1 MTDLRAEG
9 FGHDQPMDWAGTA
22 RVQAGTIT
30 VRQLRA
36 HGLSDSAVRHL
47 IHRGDL
53 WRHAY
58 RVYVV
63 RGAPVTYL
71 TALWSAVLST
81 GGVLGFGTAAYLWG
95 LDRRVDRVDV
105 IVSPH
110 RRVVVP
116 ASVRLHRVAVDG
128 AAIVRRAGLPMT
140 SRTWTILD
148 HLGAVPPS
156 RAQRLADRFLQRGL
170 MRRSDL
176 AGRVASYPGRRG
188 NSALRHILRTSE
200 DRASAESERIL
211 HRILRQAGVTGWV
224 ANHPVWHDG
233 ELVAVLDVALIRRQV
248 AVEIDG
254 WAFHSDVDRFQR
266 DRERQNALISL
277 GWTAFRFTWADLAH
291 RPEYVASTVRRHAH

>member
-1 MTDLRAEG
+1 MTDRRAEG

-128 AAIVRRAGLPMT
+128 AAIVRRG
-140 SRTWTILD
+140 
-148 HLGAVPPS
+148 
-156 RAQRLADRFLQRGL
+156 
-170 MRRSDL
+170 
-176 AGRVASYPGRRG
+176 
-188 NSALRHILRTSE
+188 
-200 DRASAESERIL
+200 
-211 HRILRQAGVTGWV
+211 QAGITGWV

-233 ELVAVLDVALIRRQV
+233 ELVAVLDVALILRQV

-277 GWTAFRFTWADLAH
+277 GWTVLRFTWADLAH